1 MGTQQD
7 VLRAQSERTRL
18 LQQKRRDQAA
28 EEGVLAELRRL
39 LDLPPDAPVAV
50 AARLLPEVTLDVPDR
65 DEAVARALEATP
77 EIHDAAALCERSS
90 FAADLAKRGTQPDFV
105 VTAAYMNRGSL
116 PLMWSAS
123 VGVTV
128 PLFAG
133 SRTRPVVAEA
143 EGLVEAAAKTE
154 AALRTIARARA
165 EERLVRM
172 RQLADEAR
180 LDAEGVLVQDR
191 LSVDAA
197 LAGYR
202 SGGVPFVAVL
212 EALWTFYQD
221 RRAAV
226 GRLVGLPPGGR
237 GPPRSRA
244 RPDGADSGHPRTRAR
259 RAMAECREKKH
270 EFALEGSPRAVASFA
285 AVAGAAPPR
294 APPAAARVAPAGAS
308 RRAAAKA
315 AAEEVAVPDAP
326 RDRQDAPGDCPICG
340 MKLVPIEEA
349 APAPAA
355 TGARTS
361 GPNGLAT
368 VTVDA
373 RKLSLLGLKT
383 VAVTRAPFETSIRTT
398 GRVAADERRVHHVH
412 TRYEGFVEH
421 VTADFTG
428 KFVKKG
434 EVLALIYSPELYATQ
449 QEYLLALKASRSLG
463 DVGRSFRRAGR
474 PGPARPPRASAS
486 SSGRSLRP
494 TSSGSRRAAS
504 RSARCPSTR
513 RSRGTSRDARPI
525 TA

>member
-1 MGTQQD
+1 MRAPSRAVARRGVLIAICAALARPGIALSAFEENPPAGAAGAAPAPRAPADAGAISASAEADALVSEALARNPELAAARAEASALAARAPAAGVLSDPMLSVGYENDGTAISLGTEPMSRLIFMAQQAFPFPGKLGAAEKVANADAARTRFRPERAALALAAAVRRAHADLLEAREDQRLVDEQIETWGQIDGTIRARYGAGMGTQQD

-180 LDAEGVLVQDR
+180 LDTEGVLVQDR

-212 EALWTFYQD
+212 EALSTFYQD

-226 GRLVGLPPGGR
+226 GRLSGFL
-237 GPPRSRA
+237 RA
-244 RPDGADSGHPRTRAR
+244 DADLREAALDRTAPT
-259 RAMAECREKKH
+259 
-270 EFALEGSPRAVASFA
+270 GSPTNA
-285 AVAGAAPPR
+285 
-294 APPAAARVAPAGAS
+294 
-308 RRAAAKA
+308 
-315 AAEEVAVPDAP
+315 
-326 RDRQDAPGDCPICG
+326 
-340 MKLVPIEEA
+340 
-349 APAPAA
+349 
-355 TGARTS
+355 
-361 GPNGLAT
+361 
-368 VTVDA
+368 
-373 RKLSLLGLKT
+373 
-383 VAVTRAPFETSIRTT
+383 
-398 GRVAADERRVHHVH
+398 
-412 TRYEGFVEH
+412 
-421 VTADFTG
+421 
-428 KFVKKG
+428 
-434 EVLALIYSPELYATQ
+434 
-449 QEYLLALKASRSLG
+449 
-463 DVGRSFRRAGR
+463 
-474 PGPARPPRASAS
+474 RASS
-486 SSGRSLRP
+486 NG
-494 TSSGSRRAAS
+494 GM
-504 RSARCPSTR
+504 
-513 RSRGTSRDARPI
+513 
-525 TA
+525 